1 MNKLKVGS
9 ARKLTVGEKFLVK
22 KVFKNA
28 IRLDEVKVHNGSYLP
43 FNMQSKNIAMT
54 PNGEIYFR
62 EPYYKD
68 DFSMANP
75 GDMHWFIHEMV
86 HVLQHQVG
94 MNVRTRG
101 ALSWAASYKYSLPPE
116 KKLSDFGMEQ
126 QASIISDYYY
136 LKYYGLGDFRRL
148 SGFQGII
155 GPDLMKKYETT
166 LSLFLVSPGE
176 KRVFL

>member
-1 MNKLKVGS
+1 MEYLKEGS
-9 ARKLTVGEKFLVK
+9 ARKLTNGEKILAMS
-22 KVFKNA
+22 VFKNA
-28 IRLDEVKVHNGSYLP
+28 INFSTVKIHNGSYLP

-68 DFSMANP
+68 DFSTANP

-86 HVLQHQVG
+86 HVLQHQLG
-94 MNVRTRG
+94 MNVRIRG
-101 ALSWAASYKYSLPPE
+101 AFSWAASYNYSLPPG
-116 KKLSDFGMEQ
+116 KKLSEFGMEQ

-136 LKYYGLGDFRRL
+136 LENYGLGDFNRI

-155 GPDLMKKYETT
+155 GPDVLIKYQEA
-166 LSLFLVSPGE
+166 LSLFISNPSGQG
-176 KRVFL
+176 VFL